1 MIIAASREPRAA
13 SREPRADGRGP
24 GRLADQERW
33 RTFTA
38 HRRLLVATRTLT
50 SAIRVLEAL
59 PALVDGDER
68 VEVLFAHDPT
78 SAFGNGVPELL
89 RRRGCRTVPWERV
102 GELAP
107 DLVLTASENVEVPG
121 DCPVLVIPHGVG
133 FHKHV
138 PDARGTGSRLSG
150 LVPEH
155 LLGRATMTVAHPDQQ
170 AQLAAADPR
179 AGAGAVLV
187 GDVCREQLLA
197 SLPQRAAY
205 RRAMGVRPGQRLVVV
220 SSTWASSSLLGR
232 RPHLPTQVLG
242 ALPIDAY
249 RVALVAHPNI
259 WAFHSPEAI
268 HRVLAPAIGAGL
280 LLIPPD
286 RGWQAAVV
294 AADAVLGD
302 HGSVTFYAATLDRPT
317 AVATFGED
325 AVPGTTGA
333 EFGSSAPHLAPHR
346 PLREQVEELI
356 ASHKPGQCDDLAQ
369 RTFVGDAGAG
379 CRDDHGGDR
388 GDGLGAHGSDSARL
402 RTLLYRLLDL
412 DEPSEPVRIQAF
424 PVPVLPRALRPSA
437 AQAAWVSV
445 RRVPD
450 DATLVVERL
459 PSQLAPVRD
468 EEPDELYFLTCDSE
482 EPDRATR
489 LSASVVLVTSPEGT
503 DAPSDAWAS
512 EPADAETL
520 LSEVFDACPAAR
532 IAVVATEPGRFVAAV
547 ASGGLVQAESEP
559 PTRDPLPVAAAVYAL
574 LRSGGRP
581 AADLVA
587 DPKVDVDA
595 EGQLALHIGPVRHLV
610 TLRSADWRPQA
621 PFSPPSRAVTATAL
635 GLPPSS

>member
-1 MIIAASREPRAA
+1 M
-13 SREPRADGRGP
+13 
-24 GRLADQERW
+24 
-33 RTFTA
+33 
-38 HRRLLVATRTLT
+38 LVATRTLT
-50 SAIRVLEAL
+50 SAIRALEAL

-78 SAFGNGVPELL
+78 SAFGSGVPELL
-89 RRRGCRTVPWERV
+89 RRHGCRTVPWEHV
-102 GELAP
+102 AEAAP
-107 DLVLTASENVEVPG
+107 DLVLSASENVDVPG

-138 PDARGTGSRLSG
+138 PDARSTGSRLSG
-150 LVPEH
+150 LVPER

-205 RRAMGVRPGQRLVVV
+205 RRALGVQPGQRLVVV

-232 RPHLPTQVLG
+232 RPHLPTQLLG
-242 ALPIDAY
+242 ALPMDGY

-259 WAFHSPEAI
+259 WAFHGPEAI

-333 EFGSSAPHLAPHR
+333 EFGSSAPRLASHR

-356 ASHKPGQCDDLAQ
+356 TGHKPGRWDDLAR
-369 RTFVGDAGAG
+369 RTFIGDAGNG
-379 CRDDHGGDR
+379 SVDGIDV
-388 GDGLGAHGSDSARL
+388 GDGDDLHGSGRSSDSARL
-402 RTLLYRLLDL
+402 RALVYRMLGL
-412 DEPSEPVRIQAF
+412 DEPSEPVRIQGF
-424 PVPVLPRALRPSA
+424 PVPTLPRAVRPRA
-437 AQAAWVSV
+437 AQAAWVSL
-445 RRVPD
+445 RSVPD
-450 DATLVVERL
+450 DATLVAERL
-459 PSQLAPVRD
+459 PTRLAPVRD
-468 EEPDELYFLTCDSE
+468 EEHDELYFLACDSE
-482 EPDRATR
+482 EPDSAIR
-489 LSASVVLVTSPEGT
+489 LSASVVLVTGPEGIEASAVE
-503 DAPSDAWAS
+503 DASGPGNVEAVLGEA
-512 EPADAETL
+512 
-520 LSEVFDACPAAR
+520 FDACPTAR
-532 IAVVATEPGRFVAAV
+532 IAVVETGPGRFVAAV
-547 ASGGLVQAESEP
+547 AGGGLVQAELEP
-559 PTRDPLPVAAAVYAL
+559 PTHDPLPVAAAVYAR
-574 LRSGGRP
+574 LRSGVAP
-581 AADLVA
+581 VVAQAATTLA
-587 DPKVDVDA
+587 G
-595 EGQLALHIGPVRHLV
+595 GQLALRIGPVRYRV
-610 TLRSADWRPQA
+610 TLTSLDDGSQA
-621 PFSPPSRAVTATAL
+621 PSSRLSRAVTVAAL
-635 GLPPSS
+635 GLPPRS